1 MTLNII
7 TIFPYAECH
16 YAVSFFIVV
25 LNVIMLNA
33 MGPIRH
39 FTLVVGWL
47 EEQTELPELSS
58 LTPHEAEIGTS
69 WLGS

>member
-1 MTLNII
+1 MMALFLN
-7 TIFPYAECH
+7 AESH
-16 YAVSFFIVV
+16 YALSFFIVM
-25 LNVIMLNA
+25 LNVIMLNVV
-33 MGPIRH
+33 GPFRP

-47 EEQTELPELSS
+47 EEQTELPGLSS